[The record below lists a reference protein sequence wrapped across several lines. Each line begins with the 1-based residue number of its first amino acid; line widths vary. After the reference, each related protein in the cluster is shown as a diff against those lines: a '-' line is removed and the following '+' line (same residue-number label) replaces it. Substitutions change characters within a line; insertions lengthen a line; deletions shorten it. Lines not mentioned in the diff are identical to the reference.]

1 MDTKKV
7 IKKRL
12 VVDLNPT
19 THKQIKLLAAELGI
33 SMAQLVDDSIANYVN
48 YLKNNSINGW
58 YKHFIRQWRWRRTK
72 LPLLQQLG

>member
-48 YLKNNSINGW
+48 YLKNNSING
-58 YKHFIRQWRWRRTK
+58 
-72 LPLLQQLG
+72 